1 MLVTAAARDY
11 GRGVDRLQLPLGVH
25 TPFAHLDLLYGEEEQ
40 TAPAALPGRSVSE
53 PGTTDAQAADALDA
67 QILAGLVSP

>member
-11 GRGVDRLQLPLGVH
+11 GRGMNRLHLPLGAH
-25 TPFAHLDLLYGEEEQ
+25 TPFAELDLLYGEEEQ
-40 TAPAALPGRSVSE
+40 TAPAALPGPRVSE